1 MSAGHDGFGEGAG
14 GAGGADVTF
23 RVLAPFEQ
31 ARFTREAWG
40 ELLRLRAAG
49 VLGGPELEQVIERA
63 LVQVDGRVGID
74 ELRAL
79 LGVAARVEP
88 AGDVTI
94 H

>member
-1 MSAGHDGFGEGAG
+1 MPMAAGHVVVEG
-14 GAGGADVTF
+14 GAGDAGGIPF

-40 ELLRLRAAG
+40 QLLRLRAAG
-49 VLGGPELEQVIERA
+49 VVGAAELEQLIERA
-63 LVQVDGRVGID
+63 LLQIDGRVGVD

-79 LGVAARVEP
+79 LGGSVEP